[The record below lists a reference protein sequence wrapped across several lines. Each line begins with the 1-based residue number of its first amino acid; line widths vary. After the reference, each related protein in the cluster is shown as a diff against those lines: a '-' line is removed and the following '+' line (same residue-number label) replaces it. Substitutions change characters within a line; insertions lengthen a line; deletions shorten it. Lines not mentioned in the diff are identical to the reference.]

1 MLLQQQLDG
10 PLSSPP
16 PDYYEG
22 ELNQTSILPCGM
34 LCPFESP
41 RGLEGVL
48 QSMDAS
54 LRRTLSMSTAL
65 KNATDWERET
75 VSQWSLLRGELSDT
89 DVLSLPAVVCGS
101 QHKTIVTVFHR
112 KECCTDE
119 FLLKG
124 MLYRRVSV
132 ERNAV
137 QTSFCW
143 KKCCTDEF
151 LLKECCTDEFLL
163 KGMLY
168 RRVSVERNAVQ
179 TVFCWKECCT
189 ASFCQY

>member
-75 VSQWSLLRGELSDT
+75 VTQWSLLRGELSDT

-101 QHKTIVTVFHR
+101 QHKAKQLSQFSIERNAVQMSFCW
-112 KECCTDE
+112 KECCTDG

-137 QTSFCW
+137 QTSFC
-143 KKCCTDEF
+143 
-151 LLKECCTDEFLL
+151 
-163 KGMLY
+163 
-168 RRVSVERNAVQ
+168 
-179 TVFCWKECCT
+179 
-189 ASFCQY
+189 